1 MDRHSVDWKG
11 YIPAITTPFARD
23 GALDLP
29 ALGALLEWLVGE
41 GMHGLVLAGT
51 TGEWFSMTPAERKQL
66 FEAAGAQLKGRLPLI
81 AGCNSFRAAD
91 VIAFAQAAADSG
103 LDGLL
108 ITPPPYV
115 TPTEDEIFGFYQ
127 TISDHV
133 RLPICVYNWPPGT
146 NVDMSYPLLE
156 RLAGLGKVVAIK
168 NSTGKLDRF
177 VAAAFGLHQRVRMFG
192 LTMDAFGVALSAAG
206 VGDGTMGAGA
216 VLGRLQPTFY
226 DRLWAGDAAGA
237 VEVGKADRVLMRD
250 WFTPDLTGRFGSAQ
264 AILKAALNLQGLP
277 GGFPRSP
284 ILPLEPEGLASV
296 ERTLRSLGRL

>member
-1 MDRHSVDWKG
+1 VDRHSVDWKG

-23 GALDLP
+23 GALDVG
-29 ALGALLEWLVGE
+29 ALGALLEWLAAE

-51 TGEWFSMTPAERKQL
+51 TGEWFSMTPCERKQL

-81 AGCNSFRAAD
+81 AGCNTFRPGD
-91 VIAFAQAAADSG
+91 VIAFAEAAADSG

-115 TPTEDEIFGFYQ
+115 VPTEDEIFGFYQ

-146 NVDMSYPLLE
+146 NVDMSHGLLE
-156 RLAGLGKVVAIK
+156 RLAGLEKVVAIK

-177 VAAAFGLHQRVRMFG
+177 VAGAFGLHEQVRMFG
-192 LTMDAFGVALSAAG
+192 LSMDAFGVALAEAG

-216 VLGRLQPTFY
+216 VLGRLQPDFY
-226 DRLWAGDAAGA
+226 DRLWAGDPAGA
-237 VEVGKADRVLMRD
+237 VAVGRADRVLMRD
-250 WFTPDLTGRFGSAQ
+250 WFTQDLTGRFGSAQ

-277 GGFPRSP
+277 GGFPRAP
-284 ILPLEPEGLASV
+284 ILPLGPPGLAAV
-296 ERTLRSLGRL
+296 EQTLRSLGRL